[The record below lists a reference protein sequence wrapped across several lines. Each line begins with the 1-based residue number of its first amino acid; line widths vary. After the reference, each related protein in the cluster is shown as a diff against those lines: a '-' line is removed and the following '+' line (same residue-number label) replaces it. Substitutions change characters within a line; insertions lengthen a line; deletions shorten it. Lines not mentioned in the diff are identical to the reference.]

1 MTERTIHRARPLTKG
16 RIVGLLVILLA
27 LFFMASFALKSAELS
42 RLRAWRAQLVEEIAE
57 LERQKQTLELEK
69 QRRESFAWVD
79 QALRQTGRVPA
90 GVILVTVSTPP
101 APLAPQNVPVPSAE
115 PAVRGA
121 PVLLGEEGGFF
132 HNANWAAWLRL
143 IRQRE

>member
-57 LERQKQTLELEK
+57 LERQKQALELEK

-90 GVILVTVSTPP
+90 GVILVTVSTPA
-101 APLAPQNVPVPSAE
+101 APLAPQNLSTPSAE

-121 PVLLGEEGGFF
+121 PIPLGGEEGFF